1 MVKKKKRIRAKSTV
15 SKTVKTAQNTLPVT
29 ADPQGGPQGQVGAPA
44 QAAGLNLPAE
54 PEVLVVGE
62 VNGSND
68 QPRVGPGAA
77 AGGPPLP
84 QMSFKPPRYN
94 FHWQTLPL

>member
-15 SKTVKTAQNTLPVT
+15 SKTVKVAQNTLPVT

-44 QAAGLNLPAE
+44 QAADLNPPGE
-54 PEVLVVGE
+54 PKVLAVGE
-62 VNGSND
+62 VSGYQD

-84 QMSFKPPRYN
+84 QMLFKPPRYN
-94 FHWQTLPL
+94 FHQTLPL